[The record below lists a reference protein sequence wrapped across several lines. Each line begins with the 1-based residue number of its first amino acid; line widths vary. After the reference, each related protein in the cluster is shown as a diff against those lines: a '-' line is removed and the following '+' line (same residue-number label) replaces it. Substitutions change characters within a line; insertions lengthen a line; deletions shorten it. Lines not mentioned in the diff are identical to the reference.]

1 MFHFTAEQDFGSIE
15 LVIAL
20 VSNLTTFISQTPLF
34 KSSIAS
40 VFAVSPSQVRT
51 PNLCSCFQLFC
62 FCTCSQ
68 GSFFW
73 HQNKEGEPLVGVFA
87 TNHQPEVLPLYFGA
101 RKKNPAWSCS

>member
-1 MFHFTAEQDFGSIE
+1 MEDKCEGNPLLILTPELTSIHNK
-15 LVIAL
+15 
-20 VSNLTTFISQTPLF
+20 NLY
-34 KSSIAS
+34 
-40 VFAVSPSQVRT
+40 
-51 PNLCSCFQLFC
+51 
-62 FCTCSQ
+62 Q